1 MALPLVRCV
10 ARGAVVTRS
19 RYDVELDALRF
30 SIDLV
35 DDQIVELLEGRF
47 RRLERVAKLKA
58 GQGVPGHD
66 PERERAILARLE
78 RRVAHLGKHHRED
91 LLKILTTVV
100 EVGRGSVQR
109 QVHEH
114 ENTRRHDR
122 PDGNL
127 DRPARR
133 DPQGEED

>member
-1 MALPLVRCV
+1 M
-10 ARGAVVTRS
+10 TRS
-19 RYDVELDALRF
+19 RYDVELEAIRF

-35 DDQIVELLEGRF
+35 DDQIAELLEGRL

-58 GQGVPGHD
+58 RQGTPGHD

-109 QVHEH
+109 QVREH
-114 ENTRRHDR
+114 ETTRRHDR

-127 DRPARR
+127 DPTPRR
-133 DPQGEED
+133 DPRDQED